1 MPAIPWK
8 SLGPVDPDREYLML
22 LSFLPLKTWGA
33 LPRFVLH
40 TRRITGQLGRANGLI
55 GYSLL
60 ARPLAKQFF
69 TLSVWENEAALNA
82 FVRASPHAATMAELM
97 PHMGQTRFVKRPIKG
112 SEIPPAWDYAL
123 TL

>member
-1 MPAIPWK
+1 
-8 SLGPVDPDREYLML
+8 ML

-33 LPRFVLH
+33 MPRFVLH
-40 TRRITGQLGRANGLI
+40 TGRIAGQLRRTNGLI

-60 ARPLAKQFF
+60 ARPLARQFF

-82 FVRASPHAATMAELM
+82 FVRTAPHAATMADLM
-97 PHMGQTRFVKRPIKG
+97 PHMGKTRFVKRPIKG
-112 SEIPPAWDYAL
+112 SDIPPAWDCAL